1 MTYFNFRRMEEV
13 VDQEKVKKK
22 SPFDGI
28 YKLYELI
35 NKRDPK
41 YKDKI
46 SLILK
51 DYEDGDLNFF
61 MWAMNHYLFYNTFTR
76 ENFDM
81 IMTNTFLEPRE
92 YIYFYVQFM
101 IDNKIKFPRF
111 MIWYKLGVSGE
122 DKKYLEIV
130 KEMSEI
136 SDEEELE
143 DFISYFR
150 EKNTTV
156 RDLCINSE
164 YIRQEELI

>member
-1 MTYFNFRRMEEV
+1 
-13 VDQEKVKKK
+13 
-22 SPFDGI
+22 
-28 YKLYELI
+28 
-35 NKRDPK
+35 
-41 YKDKI
+41 
-46 SLILK
+46 
-51 DYEDGDLNFF
+51 
-61 MWAMNHYLFYNTFTR
+61 MWAMNHYLFYNSFTR

-130 KEMSEI
+130 KEVAEI

-150 EKNTTV
+150 EKNITV

-164 YIRQEELI
+164 YIK